1 MRQERGRTVS
11 SQPLENIAVSNIFT
25 TQTEPTH
32 EESVAL
38 EGLEHIFKWASEV
51 VAEGEDSR
59 EKKAREK
66 RIRRQVLEVVQKYRD
81 QKLLAKSNDEIAY
94 LQRRVIALLHKLQE
108 VSEENAT
115 VKQIM
120 VGQYYALQRIP
131 YLEEEVRK
139 LKKFQLEKE
148 AAVTERRYLMDALAK
163 LKIDRDFLE
172 EGLTVSEEENTRL
185 ANLLKESRTQCE
197 ELKSRRWW
205 HWLFPPAKKA

>member
-1 MRQERGRTVS
+1 MS
-11 SQPLENIAVSNIFT
+11 SQPLENIVETNIFT
-25 TQTEPTH
+25 TQPEPTH
-32 EESVAL
+32 EENVAL

-59 EKKAREK
+59 EKRAREK

-108 VSEENAT
+108 VSEENAV

-120 VGQYYALQRIP
+120 VGQYYAVQRIP
-131 YLEEEVRK
+131 YLEEEIRK

-185 ANLLKESRTQCE
+185 SNLLKNARSQVE
-197 ELKSRRWW
+197 ELQSRRWW
-205 HWLFPPAKKA
+205 HWLFPPAKSKKD

>member
-1 MRQERGRTVS
+1 MS
-11 SQPLENIAVSNIFT
+11 SQPLENIAELNIFT

-32 EESVAL
+32 EENVAL
-38 EGLEHIFKWASEV
+38 DGLEHIFKWASEV

-81 QKLLAKSNDEIAY
+81 QKLLARSNDEIAY

-108 VSEENAT
+108 VSEENAAI
-115 VKQIM
+115 KQIM
-120 VGQYYALQRIP
+120 VSQYYSIQRIP
-131 YLEEEVRK
+131 YLEEEIRK
-139 LKKFQLEKE
+139 LKKFELEKE

-163 LKIDRDFLE
+163 LKIDRDLMDE
-172 EGLTVSEEENTRL
+172 ALTVSEEENTRL
-185 ANLLKESRTQCE
+185 ANLLKESRGQVV
-197 ELKSRRWW
+197 ELQSRRWW